1 MILQQLIL
9 NWFVKKKELFT
20 DLYVHENKFSFN
32 EDSGNVVL
40 SVNEM
45 GILNID
51 LININIHHNFDED
64 AVDTITHTQTFI
76 TQDIQ
81 IGILNLIKAKHLKIA

>member
-1 MILQQLIL
+1 M
-9 NWFVKKKELFT
+9 
-20 DLYVHENKFSFN
+20 YVHENKFSFN

-40 SVNEM
+40 SANEM

-76 TQDIQ
+76 TQDI
-81 IGILNLIKAKHLKIA
+81 